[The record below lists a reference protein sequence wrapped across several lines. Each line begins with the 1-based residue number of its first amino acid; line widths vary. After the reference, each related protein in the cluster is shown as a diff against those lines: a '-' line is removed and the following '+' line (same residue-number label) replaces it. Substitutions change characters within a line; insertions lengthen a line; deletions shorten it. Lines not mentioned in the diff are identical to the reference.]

1 MLEIETIE
9 LRNVSHSY
17 GDGSNAISKLD
28 VKVKAGELI
37 CIIGRSGCGKSTIL
51 KILAGQLK
59 PDRGGIFYNGQ
70 SLYENL
76 KEIRPHICYAPEEES
91 FDPLLSVRENIN
103 FATSIRR
110 PDFSKEQCKNK
121 TQNLLEELLLLEK
134 DKVVPGAHFQTLLSG
149 GERKRLN
156 VG

>member
-17 GDGSNAISKLD
+17 GDGSNAVSKLD

-37 CIIGRSGCGKSTIL
+37 CIIGPSGCGKSTIL

-59 PDRGGIFYNGQ
+59 PDRGEIFYNGQ

-76 KEIRPHICYAPEEES
+76 KEIRPHICYAPEEEY
-91 FDPLLSVRENIN
+91 FKENFIGASVHSNKHNALEDARV
-103 FATSIRR
+103 IR
-110 PDFSKEQCKNK
+110 DVYLK
-121 TQNLLEELLLLEK
+121 LEAEH
-134 DKVVPGAHFQTLLSG
+134 A
-149 GERKRLN
+149 KRY
-156 VG
+156 VR

>member
-37 CIIGRSGCGKSTIL
+37 CIIGPSGCGKSTIL

-59 PDRGGIFYNGQ
+59 PDRGEIFYNGQ

-91 FDPLLSVRENIN
+91 FDPY
-103 FATSIRR
+103 
-110 PDFSKEQCKNK
+110 
-121 TQNLLEELLLLEK
+121 
-134 DKVVPGAHFQTLLSG
+134 
-149 GERKRLN
+149 
-156 VG
+156 